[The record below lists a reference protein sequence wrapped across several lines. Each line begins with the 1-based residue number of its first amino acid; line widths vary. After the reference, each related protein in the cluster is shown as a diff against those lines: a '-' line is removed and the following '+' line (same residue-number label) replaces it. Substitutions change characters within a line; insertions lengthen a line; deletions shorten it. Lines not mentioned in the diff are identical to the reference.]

1 MMTASAIAALARANE
16 KGGKKMKV
24 KCNYTFTFSQEEVN
38 TIRKMW
44 ELMRDMEDY
53 EYCEL
58 LRQAESADFF
68 DELDNLLIFAE
79 NNME

>member
-1 MMTASAIAALARANE
+1 
-16 KGGKKMKV
+16 MKV
-24 KCNYTFTFSQEEVN
+24 KCSYTFTFTQEEVN

-58 LRQAESADFF
+58 LKQAESADFF
-68 DELDNLLIFAE
+68 DELDNLLTFAE